1 MKLGVGLPVSGTWA
15 TPDRIQQIAARA
27 EELGYDSLWTFQRL
41 LAPEGLAEPYRS
53 VLDPVVPLAFVAA
66 TTWRIR
72 LGVAVLNMPFVP
84 PIVVA
89 KQLATLDILSGGR
102 VEAGLGTG
110 WSAEEFAAVGASL
123 SERGA
128 RAAEYVSVL
137 RTLWTEKEPE
147 HHGRFYHVPK
157 AAFEPKPVQARVPVL
172 LGGSAPAALRRA
184 GRIADGWISSSQAAH
199 TDMRPMI
206 QLVREAAEQVGRDPE
221 TLRFICRGAV
231 RLREA
236 GRADRRP
243 LTGSLAEIRDDLES
257 LEQQGMTE
265 FFFDLNFDPRI
276 GSPDADPQVS
286 MRVAEEVLDTFSP
299 GRG

>member
-1 MKLGVGLPVSGTWA
+1 MKLGVGLPVSGSWA
-15 TPDRIQQIAARA
+15 TPDRIQHVAARA

-72 LGVAVLNMPFVP
+72 LGVAVINLPFIAPVL
-84 PIVVA
+84 VA
-89 KQLATLDILSGGR
+89 KQLASLDVLSNGR
-102 VEAGLGTG
+102 VEAGLGVG
-110 WSAEEFAAVGASL
+110 WAEAEFAATGASTAD
-123 SERGA
+123 RGA

-147 HHGRFYHVPK
+147 HAGRFYRIPK
-157 AAFEPKPVQARVPVL
+157 ASFEPKPVQPRIPVL

-184 GRIADGWISSSQAAH
+184 GRIADGWISSSR
-199 TDMRPMI
+199 TDLAEMGPMV
-206 QLVREAAEQVGRDPE
+206 QLVREGAERAGRDPE

-231 RLREA
+231 RLREPGRA
-236 GRADRRP
+236 GRRA
-243 LTGSLAEIRDDLES
+243 LTGSIAEIRADLE
-257 LEQQGMTE
+257 LLAEAGITE

-276 GSPDADPQVS
+276 GSPEADAQAS
-286 MRVAEEVLDTFSP
+286 MHVAEEVLDAFSP